1 MRRLVEAGHTLSVR
15 GTAQT
20 AIEGVSPGMV
30 AASQHRDLAAPRLD
44 QTIAAMLA
52 DIMKCTN
59 FAVAACHY
67 NDALLENVM
76 RYEATRLAQFVDMRD
91 QVPRLE
97 KYLGLLLFVNRG
109 VVEETRRQGVP
120 PLLILDAPAC
130 FIDGHTTS
138 PSVLQAS

>member
-1 MRRLVEAGHTLSVR
+1 MRSLVEAGDTLSVR

-59 FAVAACHY
+59 FAVAAC
-67 NDALLENVM
+67 DDKDTLLENAM
-76 RYEATRLAQFVDMRD
+76 RHEVARLAQLIDMRD

-97 KYLGLLLFVNRG
+97 KYLGLLLFVNRV

-120 PLLILDAPAC
+120 RLLILD
-130 FIDGHTTS
+130 
-138 PSVLQAS
+138 